1 MIRSIFRT
9 MVFLFLTLGSVLN
22 IPAAANPLQP
32 PAPVALVSASRGF
45 VEWAP
50 QVDAESIVLALADP
64 YGLVRTIQFGAG
76 EAPVLS
82 LFDIQGAPLPDG
94 TYTWELRVTPRLGL
108 PLVQAGH
115 FTIRNGDLVPS
126 DLSEQPE
133 RPSPRIIT
141 APDQVVPDDLIVDGR
156 GCIGLACVNSEAF
169 GAEALRLKQSVVRL
183 RFEDISAQAGFPARD
198 WQLTVNDSASGGAD
212 RFSIEDLTAGTT
224 PLTVRGGA
232 PNNSLY
238 IDPSGKIGLGTS
250 TPADRLHVLE
260 NTDAGTVFRVE
271 NTNSGLNAQ
280 GSFRA
285 QSNTAVVHFRAHG
298 SGRTV
303 SRFGVVLGGWSEIV
317 QDIGNGLV
325 IGTQTD
331 KPLIFGTNNA
341 NRMHITP
348 TGDVGIG
355 TSSPSASLHVNRS
368 TGAVLQGILVQNNN
382 EARISIQNTG
392 LAATPKYH
400 MAVNNTGTGIFFI
413 SRDGGGGT
421 ILEVNQRLD
430 AGGTPSLNVNGSVQA
445 TNVSFTS
452 SRDSKKDF
460 KELEPQD
467 VLARVAELPISEWSF
482 KEGPEQVRHIGPMAE
497 DFHDAFGLSPDAGSI
512 SVTDTSGV
520 ALAAIQGLLQR
531 VEELEKRNAELL
543 QRLEALEKPDAKMP
557 KGLGSLE

>member
-1 MIRSIFRT
+1 MIRSIFRIT
-9 MVFLFLTLGSVLN
+9 VFLLLTLGSVLDT
-22 IPAAANPLQP
+22 PVVANPLQP
-32 PAPVALVSASRGF
+32 PTPAALVNASRGF
-45 VEWAP
+45 VEWTP

-64 YGLVRTIQFGAG
+64 QGLVRTIHFGAG

-82 LFDIQGAPLPDG
+82 LFDTQDAPLPDG
-94 TYTWELRVTPRLGL
+94 TYTWELRVTPRLGAR
-108 PLVQAGH
+108 LVQSGH
-115 FTIRNGDLVPS
+115 FTIHNGDLVSP

-133 RPSPRIIT
+133 SPSRRGNSPAPRTIT
-141 APDQVVPDDLIVDGR
+141 APDQVVPDDLIVDGK
-156 GCIGLACVNSEAF
+156 GCIGLSCVNSEAF

-183 RFEDISAQAGFPARD
+183 RFEDTSATGFPARD

-238 IDPSGKIGLGTS
+238 VDPVGKVGLGTS

-260 NTDAGTVFRVE
+260 NTDAGTVIRAE

-285 QSNTAVVHFRAHG
+285 QSNAAVVHLRAHG

-331 KPLIFGTNNA
+331 KPIILGTNNT
-341 NRMHITP
+341 NRLHITP

-355 TSSPSASLHVNRS
+355 TSSPGRSLDVARS
-368 TGAVLQGILVQNNN
+368 GAVDVGFYNSS
-382 EARISIQNTG
+382 ATHAG
-392 LAATPKYH
+392 GGAATP
-400 MAVNNTGTGIFFI
+400 ARWFFQVDNDPNRTFKI
-413 SRDGGGGT
+413 SREGGGGPVLT
-421 ILEVNQRLD
+421 VDKKQD
-430 AGGTPSLNVNGSVQA
+430 ANGPTFKVDGSVQA
-445 TNVSFTS
+445 TNVVYTS
-452 SRDSKKDF
+452 SRSSKEDF
-460 KELEPQD
+460 KALEPQD
-467 VLARVAELPISEWSF
+467 VLARVAKLPISEWSF

-497 DFHDAFGLSPDAGSI
+497 DFHDAFGLSPDAGTI

-531 VEELEKRNAELL
+531 IEELEKRNTELAEQLHSL
-543 QRLEALEKPDAKMP
+543 KNALPQNVP
-557 KGLGSLE
+557 